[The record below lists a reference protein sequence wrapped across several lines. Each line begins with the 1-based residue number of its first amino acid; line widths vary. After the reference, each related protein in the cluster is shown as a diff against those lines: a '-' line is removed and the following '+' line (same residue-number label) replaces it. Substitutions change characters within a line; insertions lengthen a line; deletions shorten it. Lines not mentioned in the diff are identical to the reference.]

1 MRRTTR
7 FGQAEMGSEERKW
20 GRQGGA
26 ESGPE
31 RLFRGGYRECKGTNH
46 GQGDDEE
53 GLSAGMGACET
64 LTGEASRL
72 KDETGQARA
81 SGEDEICD
89 RRADRSG
96 SAQFPTPRQNDDTA
110 SPPTK
115 NKLRRRFLGSSGSP
129 SLDCPQLPRPVPH
142 GSPQHLPERPSPLQ
156 PPLPLSLSSSKTASG
171 AVGGPQASASSAP
184 AANLHRVCLFDFLL
198 SETLHVHPPPSITP
212 FLLSNCGFTLR
223 PHPVNPEHSAIL
235 YEPSSTPDWVI

>member
-129 SLDCPQLPRPVPH
+129 SSPRSTAHNCPVLSPTARLSTSPSVLRHYSRRFPCPCRPRRQLLAPWEVLRLQRPRP
-142 GSPQHLPERPSPLQ
+142 LQ
-156 PPLPLSLSSSKTASG
+156 QTCTAFAYLTFFYQRLSTCTL
-171 AVGGPQASASSAP
+171 
-184 AANLHRVCLFDFLL
+184 LHQ
-198 SETLHVHPPPSITP
+198 
-212 FLLSNCGFTLR
+212 
-223 PHPVNPEHSAIL
+223 
-235 YEPSSTPDWVI
+235 